1 MPHLLL
7 PKDAFRR
14 LIRRR
19 RAWGADHHDEVWNG
33 AYVMAP
39 DADNEHQALAYQ
51 LTKAIDR
58 ALDESEEVKAY
69 PSINVTDQS
78 EKWTK
83 NYRCPDVAVFL
94 PGNPAED
101 RGSHWYGGPD
111 FAVEIVSKGDR
122 SRQKLEFYAKVGVKE
137 LLLIDRNP
145 WRLELYR
152 NRGGVLLPVG
162 VAELDPTASILVSAV
177 LPISFRLTPAEPRP
191 RILVT
196 QTVDGR
202 TWTI

>member
-19 RAWGADHHDEVWNG
+19 RAWGADRHDEVWNG
-33 AYVMAP
+33 VYVMAP
-39 DADNEHQALAYQ
+39 DADNEHQGLVTL
-51 LTKAIDR
+51 LTTTIAGAIKPPGQPLIY
-58 ALDESEEVKAY
+58 AGV
-69 PSINVTDQS
+69 NVSDQS

-122 SRQKLEFYAKVGVKE
+122 SRQKLDFYAKVSVKE
-137 LLLIDRNP
+137 LLLINRRP

-152 NRGGVLLPVG
+152 NCDGTLLPVG
-162 VAELDPTASILVSAV
+162 VAEPGPTALILVSEV
-177 LPISFRLTPAEPRP
+177 LPVSFRLTPAEPRP